1 MGCDDCAGVELCPP
15 DAWRVV
21 CDDGA
26 QIPGDSNCH
35 LRENPFFQDVLGALL
50 GLMRLKCLSVKLGL
64 R

>member
-26 QIPGDSNCH
+26 QILGVQTVTSGKT
-35 LRENPFFQDVLGALL
+35 RFFRTFWVRYLASCG
-50 GLMRLKCLSVKLGL
+50 
-64 R
+64 